1 MIAFKQHGVSNKS
14 VTTSD
19 SSLINQAEQTEDPV
33 RENLVM
39 DDTTISD
46 VESSSEQIAPERS
59 KAQINDGFER
69 VEGQDGGCTEL
80 RDNNTDVVKQ
90 ETLSAID
97 KEDQVFSKQWK
108 KVRGKIMTV
117 NLLKPKLTQD
127 SKLSTT
133 DNFDCDTETKENMK
147 DPKPG
152 PNNAKECVFAM
163 KEKVLS
169 KKNVISAVNGF
180 KGKKIVGLRDTSDS
194 GESETKHN

>member
-19 SSLINQAEQTEDPV
+19 SSLINQVEQTEDPV

-59 KAQINDGFER
+59 KAQINDGFEK

-97 KEDQVFSKQWK
+97 KEDQVFSKQ
-108 KVRGKIMTV
+108 
-117 NLLKPKLTQD
+117 
-127 SKLSTT
+127 
-133 DNFDCDTETKENMK
+133 
-147 DPKPG
+147 
-152 PNNAKECVFAM
+152 
-163 KEKVLS
+163 
-169 KKNVISAVNGF
+169 
-180 KGKKIVGLRDTSDS
+180 
-194 GESETKHN
+194 